1 MKNFIFLFFVL
12 LIGFL
17 SCEKSG
23 KSDDDSDI
31 INKDTLPSEVFIQI
45 ADNFTYD
52 YSEVAFYDSSAHVLY
67 FLESHPELEK
77 IREAEFTVYAD
88 GDTVYTGELW
98 PSFSSLLPAGIYIP
112 CTPLFYQDYALGIE
126 NMLTGPQDLRN
137 DPGLISVLNKR
148 KLLHSG
154 IVASIETL
162 EISGSLARLP
172 FIVTNYDETPLFIL
186 DPDKMGSKLFHYF
199 TNGLYL
205 KNKETNEVTATILES
220 QTPVPWNG
228 WSKEWLSLLG
238 PGESRIFTLNYSFG
252 SVVPPGSYIAWFEYP
267 GLSIQV
273 DIDEV
278 FQESGRIWL
287 GSVKC
292 AKGIDIL

>member
-1 MKNFIFLFFVL
+1 MKNIIFLLSVL
-12 LIGFL
+12 LIGFV

-23 KSDDDSDI
+23 NGDDNPDI

-45 ADNFTYD
+45 ADNFIYD
-52 YSEVAFYDSSAHVLY
+52 YSDVAFYDSSAHVLY

-88 GDTVYTGELW
+88 GDTVYSGELW

-112 CTPLFYQDYALGIE
+112 CMPLFYQNYALGIE
-126 NMLTGPQDLRN
+126 NRLTGMQDLRN
-137 DPGLISVLNKR
+137 DPGLINVLYKR
-148 KLLHSG
+148 NLLHSG
-154 IVASIETL
+154 IVASIGAL
-162 EISGSLARLP
+162 EISGSLARLS
-172 FIVTNYDETPLFIL
+172 FIVTNYDDTPLFIL
-186 DPDKMGSKLFHYF
+186 DPDKMGHKLFHYF

-205 KNKETNEVTATILES
+205 KNKETDEVTTTILES

-238 PGESRIFTLNYSFG
+238 PGESRSFTLNYSFN
-252 SVVPPGSYIAWFEYP
+252 SVIPPGNYIAWFEYP
-267 GLSIQV
+267 GLSLQV

-292 AKGIDIL
+292 ARGIDIL